1 MGSDK
6 RKIAEITL
14 KGQKSTGK
22 YQNWLNIKN
31 TRGNS
36 KSSILEGDEDLD
48 NLYIILKIKAS
59 IKMKRSNY
67 LKTFEAIDTYQ
78 K

>member
-6 RKIAEITL
+6 RKIAEIIL

-48 NLYIILKIKAS
+48 NL
-59 IKMKRSNY
+59 
-67 LKTFEAIDTYQ
+67 
-78 K
+78 

>member
-1 MGSDK
+1 MESRKTIFTSFQNLKPQQIVWYLPMGSDK
-6 RKIAEITL
+6 QKIAEITL

-48 NLYIILKIKAS
+48 NL
-59 IKMKRSNY
+59 
-67 LKTFEAIDTYQ
+67 
-78 K
+78 